1 MKISGHK
8 KFKQIWMMEHWSCLH
23 WSFMTIS
30 SQIYSDIGI
39 LRLKSCIA
47 ASVLI
52 VCLSPRLI
60 SGSSIIHMLTMFGV
74 YICSLVSPTS
84 NKQKSKNTEDEYLMF
99 LLIFSSAFF
108 IFLELSIVYQHC
120 YLSPFKYQNI
130 FLWETIP
137 NGDALETKLIIGN
150 ASFCL
155 MWYYKLTEEK

>member
-1 MKISGHK
+1 
-8 KFKQIWMMEHWSCLH
+8 MEHWGCLH

-30 SQIYSDIGI
+30 SQIHSDIRI

-84 NKQKSKNTEDEYLMF
+84 NKNRKNRKQRRWVSGVFTEFF
-99 LLIFSSAFF
+99 LLH
-108 IFLELSIVYQHC
+108 FLYFWNSVSTLLIIV
-120 YLSPFKYQNI
+120 LLNTKT
-130 FLWETIP
+130 FLWETIS
-137 NGDALETKLIIGN
+137 NGDALETKLIKGN

-155 MWYYKLTEEK
+155 KWYCKLTVEK

>member
-1 MKISGHK
+1 MKQHLVPHQSTQFPFQENMEISMHK
-8 KFKQIWMMEHWSCLH
+8 NFKQICVMEHWDCLH

-30 SQIYSDIGI
+30 SQIHSDIRI

-84 NKQKSKNTEDEYLMF
+84 NKNRKNRKQRRWVSGVFTEFF
-99 LLIFSSAFF
+99 LLH
-108 IFLELSIVYQHC
+108 FLYFWNSVSTLLS
-120 YLSPFKYQNI
+120 
-130 FLWETIP
+130 
-137 NGDALETKLIIGN
+137 
-150 ASFCL
+150 
-155 MWYYKLTEEK
+155 

>member
-30 SQIYSDIGI
+30 SQIYSDIRI

-84 NKQKSKNTEDEYLMF
+84 NKQKSKNTEDEYLRF
-99 LLIFSSAFF
+99 LLNFFFCIFYILGIIDSVRINTVILVLLNTKTYFF
-108 IFLELSIVYQHC
+108 EKQYPMVMHW
-120 YLSPFKYQNI
+120 KQN
-130 FLWETIP
+130 
-137 NGDALETKLIIGN
+137 
-150 ASFCL
+150 
-155 MWYYKLTEEK
+155 

>member
-1 MKISGHK
+1 MILSITAHKKLRHIKCVNINIVPHQSTQFPFQENMKISGHK

-30 SQIYSDIGI
+30 SQIYSDIRI

-84 NKQKSKNTEDEYLMF
+84 NKQKSKNTEDEYLRF
-99 LLIFSSAFF
+99 LLNFFFCIFYILGIIDSVST
-108 IFLELSIVYQHC
+108 LLS
-120 YLSPFKYQNI
+120 
-130 FLWETIP
+130 
-137 NGDALETKLIIGN
+137 
-150 ASFCL
+150 
-155 MWYYKLTEEK
+155 

>member
-1 MKISGHK
+1 MCKYQHLVLHKSTQFPFKENMEISRHK
-8 KFKQIWMMEHWSCLH
+8 KFKQIYVMEYWSWLH

-30 SQIYSDIGI
+30 SQIYSDIRI

-84 NKQKSKNTEDEYLMF
+84 NKKIIENTGDEYQRF
-99 LLIFSSAFF
+99 LLNSIFCLFY
-108 IFLELSIVYQHC
+108 ILGKVYQHC
-120 YLSPFKYQNI
+120 YL
-130 FLWETIP
+130 
-137 NGDALETKLIIGN
+137 
-150 ASFCL
+150 
-155 MWYYKLTEEK
+155 

>member
-30 SQIYSDIGI
+30 SQIYSDIRI

-99 LLIFSSAFF
+99 LLNFF
-108 IFLELSIVYQHC
+108 LLHFLYSWNYQYCINTVILVLLNTKTYFFEKQYPMVMHW
-120 YLSPFKYQNI
+120 KQN
-130 FLWETIP
+130 
-137 NGDALETKLIIGN
+137 
-150 ASFCL
+150 
-155 MWYYKLTEEK
+155 